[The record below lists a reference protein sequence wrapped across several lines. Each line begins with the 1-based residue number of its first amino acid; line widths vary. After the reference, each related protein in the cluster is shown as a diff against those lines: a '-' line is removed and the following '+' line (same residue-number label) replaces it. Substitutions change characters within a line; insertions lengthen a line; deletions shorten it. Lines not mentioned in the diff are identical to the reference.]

1 MKNTIY
7 FCGVPLVRV
16 KMEKK
21 EWFIQMREDENSSCW
36 KNIGDSFATKEQAIE
51 EAPYLCEF

>member
-1 MKNTIY
+1 MKNTVY

-16 KMEKK
+16 KK
-21 EWFIQMREDENSSCW
+21 EQKNWFVQMREDENSSDW
-36 KNIGDSFATKEQAIE
+36 KNIGEPFSTKEQAIE